1 MQIRFFAGAAD
12 AVGAEG
18 VEVAEQSLDLG
29 ALIALLS
36 KGDEAVKSV
45 LNRCS
50 VLVDGATVAGSDAV
64 IAGMRVDFLP
74 PFAGG

>member
-1 MQIRFFAGAAD
+1 MRIRLFAGAAD
-12 AVGAEG
+12 AAGTDAVD
-18 VEVAEQSLDLG
+18 VVEQSMRLG
-29 ALIALLS
+29 SLIALLS

-50 VLVDGATVAGSDAV
+50 VLVDGTPVTGSDAV
-64 IAGMRVDFLP
+64 VGGMRVDFLP